1 MNVGFRGRVF
11 FVAVSIIVL
20 VSATGAFYLE
30 YELRKWLDERI
41 ETEALDQAQAYR
53 ARIEV
58 ETSTTSIETFDA
70 IIDSLIQTD
79 DRRVTL
85 IRSDGTVLGDSN
97 LDLERIREVENHG
110 DRPEVVG
117 ATQSRPG
124 IDRRR
129 SKTLGVDTLYVAVPF
144 ETPAVQ
150 GVIRVATPLALVD
163 QAVSRMRLLLVFACL
178 LGLVIAILV
187 SWVASYL
194 SARRLRNLI
203 DRARTM
209 AEGDENTGTHQ
220 AASTSESLVQNKSL
234 HRLDDALEEIVQTLA
249 NERDRSVRCSKG

>member
-1 MNVGFRGRVF
+1 MWLSRPFF

-58 ETSTTSIETFDA
+58 ERSTTSIETFDA

-85 IRSDGTVLGDSN
+85 IRSDGSVLGDSY
-97 LDLERIREVENHG
+97 LDLDRIREVENHG

-124 IDRRR
+124 INRRR
-129 SKTLGVDTLYVAVPF
+129 SKTLGVDTLHVAVPF

-150 GVIRVATPLALVD
+150 GVIMHTPWLLWT
-163 QAVSRMRLLLVFACL
+163 AVSRMRLLLVFACL

-203 DRARTM
+203 DRAGLWLKVM
-209 AEGDENTGTHQ
+209 NTGTHR
-220 AASTSESLVQNKSL
+220 AASTSESPVQNKSSTGSMML
-234 HRLDDALEEIVQTLA
+234 WKKSSKPLRM
-249 NERDRSVRCSKG
+249 NETDSVRCSKG